1 MQRTF
6 SFIAGAFCGA
16 VVGSVVALMLA
27 PMSGRDLQVMGRA
40 RTDAAFAEIRKTYE
54 EREAALRAQLAAL
67 KAPKTT
73 APTE

>member
-16 VVGSVVALMLA
+16 LVGSVAALLLA
-27 PMSGRDLQVMGRA
+27 PMSGREMQAMGRA
-40 RTDAAFAEIRKTYE
+40 RTDAALAEIRKTYE

-67 KAPKTT
+67 TAPKKT
-73 APTE
+73 PPVE